1 MQMKMTKYPDWVLNN
16 RKDEHV
22 LRIGDT
28 GIMGIITRNEEGKF
42 VGKVRIGNRDYVT
55 FLPLS
60 NLISVKSDI
69 EDWLIK
75 LSNEIRLGAGKFNVI
90 YDEMS

>member
-1 MQMKMTKYPDWVLNN
+1 MQMKKTKYPEWVLNN

-28 GIMGIITRNEEGKF
+28 GIRGIITRNEEGKF
-42 VGKVRIGNRDYVT
+42 VGRVRIGNMDYVR
-55 FLPLS
+55 FLPSS

-69 EDWLIK
+69 EEWLIN
-75 LSNEIRLGAGKFNVI
+75 LSDEIRLGAGKFNVT